1 MVTQPTPAALI
12 VEGYWSEHQH
22 QVRVVDWC
30 RYDAP
35 NHLRL
40 QASQI
45 YAIPNGGHRK
55 PAVAAKL
62 KAEGVVAGVPDL
74 HLPIAAGR
82 EHGLYIEMKR
92 PGERPT
98 AEQLVRMTQLRKN
111 GYRAVVAEGW
121 RAAVAILI
129 DYLEQP

>member
-1 MVTQPTPAALI
+1 MNARANPAALI
-12 VEGYWSEHQH
+12 IESYWTEHDH
-22 QVRVVDWC
+22 QVRFVDWC

-35 NHLRL
+35 DHLRL
-40 QASQI
+40 RSSQI

-62 KAEGVVAGVPDL
+62 KAEGVVAGIPDL

-98 AEQLVRMTQLRKN
+98 AAQLIRMGQLRQN

-121 RAAVAILI
+121 RAAVAILT